1 MCVASSSYIHD
12 GLLGCGGGLMP
23 KPSACASH
31 VHQAAGDLQG
41 GIRREGPRICSLLPH
56 PEAQIQC
63 QVQEEVG

>member
-1 MCVASSSYIHD
+1 
-12 GLLGCGGGLMP
+12 MP